1 MARIKAKQIL
11 EFQDLGTG
19 TTGQYPTWDATAG
32 KYVLQNQP
40 IGTKGQDGDHWTSS
54 PGSPSSG
61 INVGDQHLDTSTGN
75 VSQWIGAGGWI
86 GTGNIRGPQGDKGA
100 PGAKGE
106 KGDKGQ
112 DGDHWTSASGSP
124 TSNGITGINAGDQY
138 LDTDDGKVYQW
149 DGFAW
154 ISTGIIKGDKGEK
167 GDTGQDGDHWT
178 SGPGLPN
185 PGINV
190 GDHHLDTNDGTV
202 YQWNGSLWIYSVNI
216 EGPKGDKGDRG
227 EKGDKGDTGAGF
239 NTIATPGNNRI
250 LTSDGTSNGAVAEPL
265 FLFDGPNQNFQTGDI
280 QFAHWKLAEQIKW
293 TSNTHSTSM
302 YFDASGAVYSQ
313 ANQAALII
321 EPSMMVSNNVMDQKG
336 GAPMPMMWDS
346 IYGGVGYQLSS
357 KRFKENIVDLEFDQ
371 ASLFNEVRGIK
382 YTGLDSDIVQV
393 GFIAEDVEKFDPALV
408 IHDSEGKPFSLDY
421 SRMVPV
427 LFEVI
432 RDLRSRIEKLEQ
444 K

>member
-106 KGDKGQ
+106 KGDK
-112 DGDHWTSASGSP
+112 
-124 TSNGITGINAGDQY
+124 
-138 LDTDDGKVYQW
+138 
-149 DGFAW
+149 
-154 ISTGIIKGDKGEK
+154 
-167 GDTGQDGDHWT
+167 GQDGDHWT